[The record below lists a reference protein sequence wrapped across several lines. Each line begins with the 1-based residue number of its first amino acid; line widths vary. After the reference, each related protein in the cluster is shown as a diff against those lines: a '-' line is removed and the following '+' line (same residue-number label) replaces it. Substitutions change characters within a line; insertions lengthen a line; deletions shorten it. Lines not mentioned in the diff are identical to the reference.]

1 MASRL
6 RQGFGGK
13 APISKQISWH
23 APCIALGMTQ
33 TLITAVPDFKA
44 FARASEEEATAL
56 AANSN
61 SEFFGKDGLTF
72 GDVLDALNPLNH
84 IPIVSDIY
92 SNLTGE
98 KASAGSRLAGGA
110 LFGGPIGLAVSI
122 ASLMF
127 EEGTGGKSPVEAMY
141 AALTDSDA
149 PTTQLAHA
157 ETAAPTAQA
166 SNAAD
171 AQTLAA
177 AAPIEP
183 VQLAS
188 LSPAAPSSRIPIA
201 DTAKHAVAEIPDQ
214 AAKTV
219 LDLYGA
225 SAASAHGS
233 YQKAQMLPY
242 LRDVTVSK
250 TL

>member
-1 MASRL
+1 MI
-6 RQGFGGK
+6 QN
-13 APISKQISWH
+13 
-23 APCIALGMTQ
+23 
-33 TLITAVPDFKA
+33 LITSVPDYKA

-56 AANSN
+56 AKNSN
-61 SEFFGKDGLTF
+61 SEVFGKDGLSF
-72 GDVLDALNPLNH
+72 GDVLDAINPLNH
-84 IPIVSDIY
+84 IPVVSDIY
-92 SNLTGE
+92 SRLTGA
-98 KASAGSRLAGGA
+98 KASAGARLAGGA
-110 LFGGPIGLAVSI
+110 LFGGPVGLAVSV

-127 EEGTGGKSPVEAMY
+127 EEGAGGKTPVEAVY
-141 AALTDSDA
+141 AALTSPDEPA
-149 PTTQLAHA
+149 TQLA
-157 ETAAPTAQA
+157 Q
-166 SNAAD
+166 AD
-171 AQTLAA
+171 AESPVALTDATTDTPALASA
-177 AAPIEP
+177 ALVEP

-188 LSPAAPSSRIPIA
+188 LAPAAAASARIPIA
-201 DTAKHAVAEIPDQ
+201 DTAKHAVAEIPAQ